1 MAKVYE
7 VWDMLTANRIGMF
20 ATKAEA
26 KALLLDVLRV
36 NGSTVA
42 ADMAIL
48 RSDSD
53 APDDDP
59 EMVLDG
65 AELVASQKIPV

>member
-7 VWDMLTANRIGMF
+7 VWDTLTANRLGAF
-20 ATKAEA
+20 STKAEA

-36 NGSTVA
+36 NGPAVA
-42 ADMAIL
+42 RDMAVL
-48 RSDSD
+48 SSDTN

-59 EMVLDG
+59 EMVIDG
-65 AELVASQKIPV
+65 AELVAGYHVLV